1 MAASGLLLLFATA
14 PDAFAQRSLQ
24 PDVVATLQY
33 SIGNPSA
40 EEQLCVEYI
49 NRARANPTAEGERLA
64 STNDPSVL
72 QAYGLFAVN
81 LVLLRAQLAAI
92 PPQPPLSINP
102 LLLNMARA
110 HTQNMFN
117 LGYQGHGDF
126 DGGPSTIDARI
137 TNSGYLE
144 GSLGWSYGENVF
156 AFASSVFHG
165 YAGLEVDWGVGVG
178 GMQVPPA
185 HRNNIHSSD
194 FREIGVG
201 VVLGTNQVG
210 GRPPVGPQ
218 LVTQDFGRRSDDA
231 YITGVVYDDRN
242 GNGFYDIGEGIPNVR
257 VDVAG
262 ANYFAISSSSGGYS
276 VPVPGDG
283 IQSVTFSGGGVPTA
297 QRIAS
302 ISNSRNAKVDLVTMA
317 AGNNTRFGNISTRAQ
332 VGAGTEVVIGG
343 FIINGTGDK
352 KVVIRAIGP
361 RLGDFGVPNVLQNPT
376 LQIFH
381 GSDPVALN
389 DDWLTSSD
397 TQEII
402 ANGLAPVYPSES
414 ALLLRL
420 PAGAYT
426 AVVSGVGNTVGA
438 GLVEVYELE
447 PAATA
452 RLQNISTRAR
462 VGLDNDVLIGG
473 MIVAGD
479 GTQKV
484 VIRAIGPTLTQ
495 FGVAGALA
503 NPALRIVNGTGD
515 TIASNNDWQ
524 NGTGA
529 AELTTLNFAPANPAE
544 AALVLNL
551 TAGNYTAI
559 VSGEGNTTGVAL
571 VEAYKVD

>member
-1 MAASGLLLLFATA
+1 M
-14 PDAFAQRSLQ
+14 
-24 PDVVATLQY
+24 
-33 SIGNPSA
+33 
-40 EEQLCVEYI
+40 
-49 NRARANPTAEGERLA
+49 
-64 STNDPSVL
+64 
-72 QAYGLFAVN
+72 
-81 LVLLRAQLAAI
+81 
-92 PPQPPLSINP
+92 
-102 LLLNMARA
+102 
-110 HTQNMFN
+110 
-117 LGYQGHGDF
+117 
-126 DGGPSTIDARI
+126 
-137 TNSGYLE
+137 
-144 GSLGWSYGENVF
+144 
-156 AFASSVFHG
+156 
-165 YAGLEVDWGVGVG
+165 
-178 GMQVPPA
+178 
-185 HRNNIHSSD
+185 
-194 FREIGVG
+194 
-201 VVLGTNQVG
+201 VLGTNQVG

-218 LVTQDFGRRSDDA
+218 LVTQDFGRRSDDV
-231 YITGVVYDDRN
+231 YITGVVYEDRN
-242 GNGFYDIGEGIPNVR
+242 GNGFYDVGEGIPNVR

-262 ANYFAISSSSGGYS
+262 SNYFAISSSSGGYS

-302 ISNSRNAKVDLVTMA
+302 ISNSRNAKVDLVTAA

-332 VGAGTEVVIGG
+332 VGADTEVVIGG

-381 GSDPVALN
+381 GSDPMALN

-524 NGTGA
+524 TGTGA